1 MGLLDAARQ
10 YLNDAA
16 PGGLLN
22 PEWTPE
28 RTDAAKSL
36 LGLTPVVGDAV
47 SAFDAIQSAR
57 AGQWGDAALS
67 AVGLVP
73 LVPSLGGMA
82 IDPKAKARLIAD
94 LMAGKG
100 SGTYRLGDVTPGQ
113 LKRLETLLGKKTAG
127 PDVLMTDKTLDH
139 VLEKRILGQNFTPQ
153 EVGDFAEQA
162 MRPRSAID
170 LDPAKAWQNP
180 ALLNRDLFDPVSGRR
195 FDARMPLGLLDS
207 GGLGALSVV
216 PDRLPKRKGPV
227 K

>member
-57 AGQWGDAALS
+57 SGQWGDAALN

-113 LKRLETLLGKKTAG
+113 QKALGKLFG
-127 PDVLMTDKTLDH
+127 HEVSQDVLMTDKATQHL
-139 VLEKRILGQNFTPQ
+139 LKKRIHLEGRTPDQ
-153 EVGDFAEQA
+153 VGKYAEQA
-162 MRPRSAID
+162 LMPRATAD
-170 LDPAKAWQNP
+170 LDVGKGMQNP
-180 ALLNRDLFDPVSGRR
+180 ALVNRGLLDMQSGRR
-195 FDARMPLGLLDS
+195 YDARMPFGVTDDGDLFVR
-207 GGLGALSVV
+207 SVV
-216 PDRLPKRKGPV
+216 PNGLK
-227 K
+227 